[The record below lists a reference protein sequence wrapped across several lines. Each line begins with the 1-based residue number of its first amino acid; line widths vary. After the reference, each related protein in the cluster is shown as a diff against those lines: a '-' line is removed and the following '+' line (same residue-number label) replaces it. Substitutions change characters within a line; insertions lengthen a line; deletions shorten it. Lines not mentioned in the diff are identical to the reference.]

1 MTFCSVLTEEN
12 KTHSEA
18 SVLNK
23 KDRLSTE
30 SLPDGM
36 LDDILSHITS
46 SYCENIE
53 KIYLV
58 RKTITDDFFSSVF
71 VIKISS
77 DTDDDIRYK
86 ILQKA
91 FNYLDTCSKWQFSLF
106 DYDDVKDV
114 KIEAIPD
121 SCVYSK

>member
-1 MTFCSVLTEEN
+1 
-12 KTHSEA
+12 
-18 SVLNK
+18 
-23 KDRLSTE
+23 
-30 SLPDGM
+30 M

-91 FNYLDTCSKWQFSLF
+91 FNYLDTCSEWQFSLF